1 MRKIN
6 VVAAVLKNDKDE
18 VLCAL
23 RSPTMSSPNVW
34 EFPGGKIEEGELP
47 KEALIREIEE
57 ELDCSIEVFD
67 LIKEVDHR
75 QRPDF
80 NIRLLT
86 YKAKVINGTPQAKEH
101 AKLEWKPLAELRSL
115 KWAPADIPT
124 VERLLTGV

>member
-47 KEALIREIEE
+47 KEALIREIKE

-67 LIKEVDHR
+67 LIKEVNHQ

-80 NIRLLT
+80 YIRLLT
-86 YKAKVINGTPQAKEH
+86 YKAKVVTGIPQAKEH
-101 AKLEWKPLAELRSL
+101 AKLEWKPLPELQEL

-124 VERLLTGV
+124 VERLLNGV